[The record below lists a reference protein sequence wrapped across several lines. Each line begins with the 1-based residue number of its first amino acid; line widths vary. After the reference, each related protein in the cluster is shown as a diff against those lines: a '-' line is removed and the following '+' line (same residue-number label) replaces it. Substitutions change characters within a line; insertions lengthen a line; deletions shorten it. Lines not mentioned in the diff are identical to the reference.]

1 MRAAVPHILTL
12 GNLLCGV
19 LAIQVLYS
27 EASWEWAGWLC
38 AIALLLDAVD
48 GAAARALKVSGPL
61 GKQLDSL
68 ADMVSFGVLPGV
80 AGSCLIAEW
89 WYAEGASDHWSSFVP
104 LVFTLCAAL
113 RLARF
118 NIDTEQRHFFKGLP
132 SPAAAMVLMSLVV
145 VVDPDRMNEL
155 DRLIAHPIFIGL
167 LSVFLGLLM
176 LIPQPMASIKKGPDG
191 KLHWIVPACVSIGGA
206 SSFFIGAMG
215 VPLGVCLYVLLSI
228 LFYRPHEV
236 QS

>member
-1 MRAAVPHILTL
+1 MRAAIPHILTL

-19 LAIQVLYS
+19 LAIQVMYS

-38 AIALLLDAVD
+38 VLALLLDAVD
-48 GAAARALKVSGPL
+48 GAAARALQVSGPL

-89 WYAEGASDHWSSFVP
+89 WHAKGATDHWSSFVP
-104 LVFTLCAAL
+104 LIFTLCAAL

-118 NIDTEQRHFFKGLP
+118 NIDTEQRHFQRTA

-145 VVDPDRMNEL
+145 VVDPDRMNAL

-191 KLHWIVPACVSIGGA
+191 KLHWIVPTCVLIGGA
-206 SSFFIGAMG
+206 SSFLIGAMG

-228 LFYRPHEV
+228 LFEPHEV